1 MLEPQ
6 ERQLLLES
14 LRPPDGYELD
24 QAIGTTFTLDL
35 VALLTAP
42 LAFTL
47 FDLDQRE
54 AGRPSADPLA
64 LLKAT
69 RDHADAIT
77 VFCQAGRIAV
87 PPENQLL
94 YSQLEDS
101 VIEVTAPGGGVFH
114 PKLWVLRYEASGGP
128 VRYRL
133 LCLSRNLTFDRSW
146 DVCLRLDGELRRRK
160 NAYAAN
166 HPIGDF
172 IAALPGLAL
181 RRSMPKS
188 RKAQIAL
195 IAEELRRIEFELPE
209 GFSELRFHPLGIP
222 RYRRSPFGGDMR
234 RTLIVSPFI
243 DQAGLREITRGA
255 SGTGHVLVSRTES
268 LARLGGG
275 GGVGAFDSIKV
286 LDDAAESELEAAA
299 RAEEE
304 EASLDRALDGVLR
317 GLHAKVYVSEAGWDA
332 SVWVGSANATEAALH
347 RNVEF
352 LVELV
357 GAASRCGVDA
367 LLVGPSQGVPGFGD
381 LLVEYEPV
389 DDVEIDEL
397 AEALE
402 REAERLQTFLAE
414 QRLVANVEGPD
425 SEGRYSVLLARP
437 GRKGLNLP
445 DNATLRAWLIT
456 QAPSY
461 ARAVDGRR
469 ADELVRINDLELEQL
484 TTFVAFEL
492 ELRRQRRRHVSR
504 FVLNVPLRGAPR
516 ARHEAVLRTLLRD
529 KDRLLRYLLFVLAE
543 AEGVKSL
550 SAADLT
556 ALAGSGTGDGHGWA
570 ELEFPLFEA
579 LVRTLARDPQKLSQ
593 IARLLDDLGDDG
605 DLDALLPAG
614 FREVWDPI
622 WAARGAR

>member
-6 ERQLLLES
+6 ERRLLLDS
-14 LRPPDGYELD
+14 LRPPLGYELD

-35 VALLTAP
+35 LALLTAP

-47 FDLDQRE
+47 FDLEQRDN
-54 AGRPSADPLA
+54 GRPSADPLA

-77 VFCQAGRIAV
+77 IFCQAGRIAV

-94 YSQLEDS
+94 YSQLEDA
-101 VIEVTAPGGGVFH
+101 VIEASAPAGGVFH
-114 PKLWVLRYEASGGP
+114 PKLWVLRYVASVAP

-146 DVCLRLDGELRRRK
+146 DVCLRLDGELRPRK

-166 HPIGDF
+166 HPLGDF
-172 IAALPGLAL
+172 IAALPELAL
-181 RRSMPKS
+181 RRSISKP
-188 RKAQIAL
+188 RKAAIAL
-195 IAEELRRIEFELPE
+195 IADEVRRVEFELPE
-209 GFSELRFHPLGIP
+209 GFAELRFHPLGIP

-234 RTLIVSPFI
+234 RTLVVSPFV
-243 DQAGLREITRGA
+243 DKAGLREITRA
-255 SGTGHVLVSRTES
+255 TSSGGHVLVSRAES
-268 LARLGGG
+268 LARLGALDAL
-275 GGVGAFDSIKV
+275 GAFESVRV

-304 EASLDRALDGVLR
+304 EASLERMLDGVLR
-317 GLHAKVYVSEAGWDA
+317 GLHAKLYVADAGWDA
-332 SVWVGSANATEAALH
+332 RLWVGSANATEAALR

-357 GAASRCGVDA
+357 GLGSRCGVDA
-367 LLVGPSQGVPGFGD
+367 LLLGPATGVPGFGD
-381 LLVEYEPV
+381 LLVDYEAT
-389 DDVEIDEL
+389 DEVEIDEL

-402 REAERLQTFLAE
+402 REAERLQTLLAK
-414 QRLVANVEGPD
+414 QRLVANVDGPD
-425 SEGRYSVLLARP
+425 SEGRYSLLLARP
-437 GRKGLNLP
+437 GRKGLSLP
-445 DNATLRAWLIT
+445 QGATLRAWLIT
-456 QAPSY
+456 QAPSH
-461 ARAVDGRR
+461 ARPVEGRSGDQLAR
-469 ADELVRINDLELEQL
+469 LDDLELEQL

-492 ELRRQRRRHVSR
+492 ELRREGRKHVSR

-516 ARHEAVLRTLLRD
+516 GRHEAILRTLLRD
-529 KDRLLRYLLFVLAE
+529 KERLLRYLLFVLAD
-543 AEGVKSL
+543 AEGIQSL
-550 SAADLT
+550 SPADL
-556 ALAGSGTGDGHGWA
+556 AAIGRSGDGARSGWSQ
-570 ELEFPLFEA
+570 LQFPLFEA

-605 DLDALLPAG
+605 NLDELLPDG

-622 WAARGAR
+622 WTARGGR